1 MREKLTWSI
10 VGLLVAML
18 LALHGQS
25 SAHPEPQI
33 GRFQIVT
40 VAPGGDEGS
49 PVYRI
54 DTATGKTQVRVVA
67 SGGKMMWSAPMP
79 EFSSQP
85 R

>member
-1 MREKLTWSI
+1 MRKKLTWSI
-10 VGLLVAML
+10 IGLLVAVL
-18 LALHGQS
+18 LALHGQG
-25 SAHPEPQI
+25 SAHPESQI

-49 PVYRI
+49 QVYRI

-67 SGGKMMWSAPMP
+67 SGGKMMWSGPVP

-85 R
+85 Q